1 MALFDGPTGAEY
13 SPTMTPA
20 FDLAAKRHY
29 SDGMV
34 LHGSGRYDN
43 ADHLAGLAAE
53 CALKALLAAVPGV
66 TVNAKGILVDS
77 ASTRY
82 NLHVEDLWGSVQAV
96 PAAAPSQ
103 AQAALAALPTT
114 NPFHGWSIS
123 DRYAAPHIS
132 QAVASAHLAA
142 ALVLLETWSAAT
154 GVPL

>member
-1 MALFDGPTGAEY
+1 
-13 SPTMTPA
+13 MTPA

-29 SDGMV
+29 SDGML

-66 TVNAKGILVDS
+66 SANTDGILVDT
-77 ASTRY
+77 ANKKYRF
-82 NLHVEDLWGSVQAV
+82 HIKDLWSNVQAV
-96 PAAAPSQ
+96 PANAPSQ

-114 NPFHGWSIS
+114 NPFEHWSVN
-123 DRYAAPHIS
+123 DRYAVPQIS
-132 QAVASAHLAA
+132 DAVAGAHLAA
-142 ALVLLETWSAAT
+142 ALALLQTWSNAT